1 MATTSL
7 NILNIENRNLTI
19 SEIYDQLNKYEESNE
34 NYFILNLISNNEL
47 SGKYIYVQNV
57 EQQIYNIE
65 ARKFES
71 QIIPKAV
78 TIPFDITNNKILV
91 WANKSNVNR
100 LIYTLT
106 NVIKG
111 IILSSVNIPIS
122 NVLLKINKQN
132 TKITKIC
139 LLDIALVDDLVGKF
153 YTDLY
158 SYGDSYG
165 ILRKYKNQIEKI
177 TFQYYIM
184 DTFLTI
190 TLNDNGNITLYKCYD
205 NIDDEQLDF
214 LKTLF
219 IE

>member
-214 LKTLF
+214 LKKLF

>member
-184 DTFLTI
+184 APF
-190 TLNDNGNITLYKCYD
+190 
-205 NIDDEQLDF
+205 
-214 LKTLF
+214 
-219 IE
+219 